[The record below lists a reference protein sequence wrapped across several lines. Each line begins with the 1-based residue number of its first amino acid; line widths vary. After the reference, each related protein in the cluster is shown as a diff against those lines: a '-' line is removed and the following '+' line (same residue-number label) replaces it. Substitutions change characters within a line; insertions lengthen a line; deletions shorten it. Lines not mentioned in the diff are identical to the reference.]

1 MYNLPVC
8 ILSDLG
14 AVPNSIQGPW
24 PNEQFP
30 GWPSQTQPCS
40 CVSDEAN
47 IEINGT
53 TYYFRDFATN
63 ATITEFNTLIKKA
76 DSGATTCYVIEK
88 GYPDCQ
94 DSADQPDCYVDTGP
108 IV

>member
-8 ILSDLG
+8 ILRDLG

-24 PNEQFP
+24 PEKQYP

-40 CVSDEAN
+40 CMSDEAS

-63 ATITEFNTLIKKA
+63 DTTTEFNTLIKQA
-76 DSGATTCYVIEK
+76 GGDGTTCYVVPK
-88 GYPDCQ
+88 GEVDCNDSPDQ
-94 DSADQPDCYVDTGP
+94 EICYTYTGS
-108 IV
+108 